1 MPRDGAMHGIAVV
14 LAVVVA
20 VVVMAA
26 GNGKEQ
32 AMTFEQGDT
41 VAISESQSPK
51 LPLVVGIG
59 GTIGGISS
67 TERALRIALD
77 AVEKQGYRTQ
87 MFGGADM
94 ARLPLYDP
102 KATTRTADEQAFV
115 AAVREASA
123 VIIAS
128 PGYHGSISGV
138 VKNALDLLEETARDP
153 ERSYLADMPVGLI
166 ATAYGWQATGSTIAA
181 LRSIVHALR
190 GWPTPFA
197 AAINTQVTKFDA
209 EGGANDPAVL
219 EQLRLVGHQVARFA
233 PLAEPSN

>member
-1 MPRDGAMHGIAVV
+1 MM
-14 LAVVVA
+14 
-20 VVVMAA
+20 
-26 GNGKEQ
+26 
-32 AMTFEQGDT
+32 
-41 VAISESQSPK
+41 SEPSIQ
-51 LPLVVGIG
+51 PLVVGIG
-59 GTIGGISS
+59 GTIGGPSS

-77 AVEKQGYRTQ
+77 AAGAQGFATR

-102 KATTRTADEQAFV
+102 RATTRTADEREFV
-115 AAVREASA
+115 DAVRSASA

-153 ERSYLADMPVGLI
+153 RPYLEDVPVGLI

-197 AAINTQVTKFDA
+197 AAINSQETKFDA
-209 EGGANDPAVL
+209 EGGASDPAVAD
-219 EQLRLVGHQVARFA
+219 QLRRVGQQVARFA
-233 PLAEPSN
+233 PLAQR

>member
-1 MPRDGAMHGIAVV
+1 MIDP
-14 LAVVVA
+14 
-20 VVVMAA
+20 
-26 GNGKEQ
+26 Q
-32 AMTFEQGDT
+32 
-41 VAISESQSPK
+41 
-51 LPLVVGIG
+51 PLVVGIG
-59 GTIGGISS
+59 GTIGSISS

-77 AVEKQGYRTQ
+77 AASEKGFRTR
-87 MFGGADM
+87 MFGGAEM

-102 KATTRTADEQAFV
+102 RAAERTAEEQAFV

-153 ERSYLADMPVGLI
+153 SRAYLADMPVGLI

-197 AAINTQVTKFDA
+197 AAINTQLTHFDDV
-209 EGGANDPAVL
+209 GGASDPAVI
-219 EQLRLVGHQVARFA
+219 EQLRLVGHQVVRFA
-233 PLAEPSN
+233 PLARHDG

>member
-1 MPRDGAMHGIAVV
+1 MRRLGPLPAQAGEKGDGRTSTVV
-14 LAVVVA
+14 IPARNADETAAATKVISVA
-20 VVVMAA
+20 
-26 GNGKEQ
+26 
-32 AMTFEQGDT
+32 
-41 VAISESQSPK
+41 

-59 GTIGGISS
+59 GTIGGVSS
-67 TERALRIALD
+67 TERALCIALD
-77 AVEKQGYRTQ
+77 AVEREGYRTR

-102 KATTRTADEQAFV
+102 KATTRTEDERAFV
-115 AAVREASA
+115 DAIREASA

-138 VKNALDLLEETARDP
+138 VKNSLDLLEETARDEGRP
-153 ERSYLADMPVGLI
+153 YLADMPVGLI

-197 AAINTQVTKFDA
+197 AAINTQLTKFDG
-209 EGGANDPAVL
+209 EGGANDPAVM

-233 PLAEPSN
+233 PLSEPAN